1 MLLSSLYGNAS
12 SWRASTMT
20 ARSSK
25 DADNSTSSSAPSKGW
40 IRVAAHAAFAD
51 AIGAGRHE
59 GVALRG
65 VGCIGVRQ
73 RCRAQQQGRQHR
85 GRHAPC
91 NSVHGPRHTSE
102 EAVTAHS
109 NWLHQRSANQISLRR
124 MNHGVKGAL

>member
-12 SWRASTMT
+12 SWWASTTT
-20 ARSSK
+20 ARCTE

-40 IRVAAHAAFAD
+40 ICVAAQEAYAD
-51 AIGAGRHE
+51 AIGAGRHA
-59 GVALRG
+59 GVALGG
-65 VGCIGVRQ
+65 VECIGVRQ
-73 RCRAQQQGRQHR
+73 RCRARQQGSQRR

-91 NSVHGPRHTSE
+91 DSIHGPHHTSE
-102 EAVTAHS
+102 ETATAHS